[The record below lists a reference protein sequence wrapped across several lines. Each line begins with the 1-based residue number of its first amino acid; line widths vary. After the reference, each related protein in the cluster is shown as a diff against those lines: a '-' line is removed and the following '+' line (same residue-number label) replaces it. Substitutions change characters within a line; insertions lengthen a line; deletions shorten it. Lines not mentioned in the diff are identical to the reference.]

1 MYLFSF
7 LINQVRKSF
16 SAVTY
21 SGSWRYLNTYDRK
34 LLRAYTKHFEI
45 PLLRLLRL
53 YRSNLKSE
61 NYKIQQ
67 KFNQKVVYIA
77 NCLVTLVTV
86 DAHYDTNEISKCLV

>member
-7 LINQVRKSF
+7 LINRVRKSF

-53 YRSNLKSE
+53 YRSNLKVIWKLQDTA
-61 NYKIQQ
+61 KIQSESSLHRELPGY
-67 KFNQKVVYIA
+67 FSNSRRSLRY
-77 NCLVTLVTV
+77 
-86 DAHYDTNEISKCLV
+86 